1 MKVGVCIRAKNEQKI
16 ITDWVNHYLYLG
28 FDKIVIY
35 DNLSCPSIKET
46 LASKNITSDKVEVY
60 IDDIIDLKNQSQTDI
75 YANMIMKCKDYDWFL
90 FCDADEFLWLKE
102 GTIHEFLSKFSDD
115 TCSVV
120 INWLT
125 YGMGNQKTYD
135 YNKHVFEQFLIREQ
149 YGQFWNRFVKSFIR
163 VKLFDEQNNIN
174 NHISFNPLYKIKNI
188 YNECITNNGL
198 NDGKPLRCAVLDK
211 KVSDDTQILLVHY
224 MTLDLESMLAKH
236 EKNQKYFINTNGKN
250 KYTKKWYTD
259 KKPGSGNFKDNV
271 KDERM
276 LKYVI

>member
-1 MKVGVCIRAKNEQKI
+1 MKIGVCIRAKNEQKI

-35 DNLSCPSIKET
+35 DNMSEPSIKET

-60 IDDIIDLKNQSQTDI
+60 ICDRGI
-75 YANMIMKCKDYDWFL
+75 YPNDQQICYYESINKHKDYDWFL